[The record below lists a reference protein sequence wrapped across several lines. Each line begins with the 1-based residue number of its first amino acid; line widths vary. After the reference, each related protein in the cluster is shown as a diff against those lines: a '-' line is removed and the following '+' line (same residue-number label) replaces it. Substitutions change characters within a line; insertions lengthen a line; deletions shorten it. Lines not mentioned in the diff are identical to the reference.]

1 MTPHSATAAD
11 CSSASQNCNP
21 PPLQRTPSD
30 SRDRE
35 GSGSHRALV
44 VDDNLE
50 LLEVAATLFEECG
63 YEVLTASDG
72 AQAMDI
78 LRRTPDIEVL
88 FSDVVMPGMSGIQ
101 LGHQAKKMIGDI
113 KVILASGYT
122 AITAN
127 TGQGTIRDFDFVK
140 KPYRFSDILR
150 MLAKPD

>member
-11 CSSASQNCNP
+11 CSSVSQNCNP

-113 KVILASGYT
+113 KIILASGYT